1 MSQPGG
7 AHLHSLKLT
16 CRPCKM
22 DAWKTI
28 RLPFWGLFSGAKKML
43 VFREGGAFLFLNGD
57 D

>member
-28 RLPFWGLFSGAKKML
+28 RLPFRGLFSGAKKML